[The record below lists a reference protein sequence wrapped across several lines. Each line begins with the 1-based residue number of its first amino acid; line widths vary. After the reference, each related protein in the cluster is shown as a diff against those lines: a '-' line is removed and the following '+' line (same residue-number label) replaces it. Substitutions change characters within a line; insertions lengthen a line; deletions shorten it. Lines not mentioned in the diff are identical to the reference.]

1 MFANGEYYEGNFKG
15 NHRNGSGIHYYA
27 NRDYYEGEWMN
38 DKRIGRGRI
47 FLAGGGKFNGM
58 FIEDKIDG
66 FVEYEDKDG
75 NVKKKVC
82 VILKVTNDVDTVSYH
97 TTERN
102 SNTRISALMK
112 WFSVKMISTSYDELK
127 DETCLKAKLRE

>member
-1 MFANGEYYEGNFKG
+1 MTRIHKWSEFDDRARTIFANRPDSTRFSIKQTTRTREDKEGN
-15 NHRNGSGIHYYA
+15 I
-27 NRDYYEGEWMN
+27 
-38 DKRIGRGRI
+38 
-47 FLAGGGKFNGM
+47 
-58 FIEDKIDG
+58 
-66 FVEYEDKDG
+66 
-75 NVKKKVC
+75 KKKVC

-127 DETCLKAKLRE
+127 DETGLKAKLRE